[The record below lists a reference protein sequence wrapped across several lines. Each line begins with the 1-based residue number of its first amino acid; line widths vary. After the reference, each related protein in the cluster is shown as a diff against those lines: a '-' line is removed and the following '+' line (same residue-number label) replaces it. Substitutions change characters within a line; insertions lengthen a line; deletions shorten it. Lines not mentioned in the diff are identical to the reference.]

1 MKKPI
6 IIDNKRFSRVKKLL
20 KKNLE
25 NKNLSLSL
33 SESGEILAK
42 ALGFTDYHHIE
53 KTNFTD
59 TISQNNILSSY
70 NTKKIYLE
78 YIYTILKKI
87 LDDLYNR
94 KDDIINNPHEIES
107 FYCLFYNIRN
117 ILSIVEYNKE
127 FMINNAFPVDYFEES
142 RVFMKSRNFY
152 SASRNSNPYF
162 YRLSDELHN
171 IIAYFFLKDRE
182 DYYLQPEDFYKETP
196 KIILTDKTPEYA
208 TRKLLQEMQ
217 IECPFKEINIVE
229 GTLQAGKKTLIKDIL
244 KNENTQSRII
254 SYEEIVEFNYSKIG
268 NANFFIYNKNNTA
281 SCINLKIN
289 DLISWIC
296 NKSNKDTI
304 LKNDILIYKEKESEC
319 EILLFNDSFINAISL
334 NDKNLIKEEFLRN
347 RIIIKK
353 EFLIA

>member
-25 NKNLSLSL
+25 NNHLSLSL

-59 TISQNNILSSY
+59 TISQNNISSSY

-78 YIYTILKKI
+78 YIYTILENM

-94 KDDIINNPHEIES
+94 KEDIINNPQEIDS

-117 ILSIVEYNKE
+117 ILSIIEYNKE
-127 FMINNAFPVDYFEES
+127 FMINNAFPIDYFEES

-152 SASRNSNPYF
+152 SASRNSNPNF

-182 DYYLQPEDFYKETP
+182 GYYLQPEDFHKETP
-196 KIILTDKTPEYA
+196 KIILTDKTPEEA
-208 TRKLLQEMQ
+208 TRQLLQEMQ
-217 IECPFKEINIVE
+217 IDYPFEEINIVE
-229 GTLQAGKKTLIKDIL
+229 GTIQKGKKTLIKDIL
-244 KNENTQSRII
+244 KDKNAELRIL
-254 SYEEIVEFNYSKIG
+254 SYEEVMEFNYSETG
-268 NANFFIYNKNNTA
+268 NTNFFIYNKNNTA

-289 DLISWIC
+289 DLVSWIYD
-296 NKSNKDTI
+296 KSNKDTI
-304 LKNDILIYKEKESEC
+304 LKNDIIIYKEKESQC
-319 EILLFNDSFINAISL
+319 QILLFNDSFINAISL

-353 EFLIA
+353 NCL